1 MADATAVIIRREI
14 RKLLRADHPGD
25 FDDVPLAELGMDSL
39 EFFEAVMILEDDHGI
54 VIPVAELDSTV
65 TLRKILELVG

>member
-1 MADATAVIIRREI
+1 VADSNETIIRREI
-14 RKLLRADHPGD
+14 GSLLRVDHPGD
-25 FDDVPLAELGMDSL
+25 FDDIPLAELGMDSL

-65 TLRKILELVG
+65 TLRRILQLVG